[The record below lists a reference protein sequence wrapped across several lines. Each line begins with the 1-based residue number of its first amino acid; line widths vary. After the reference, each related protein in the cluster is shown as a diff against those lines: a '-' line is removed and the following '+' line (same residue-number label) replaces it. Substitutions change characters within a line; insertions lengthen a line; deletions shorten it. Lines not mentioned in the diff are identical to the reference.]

1 MKTSH
6 APADAAVA
14 RLLHGYGA
22 QFGALPEG
30 GDDAARAPIALTVD
44 GQYRIRLRAL
54 PRGGIVVQSRLRAL
68 PEPGRERD
76 ELLAG
81 VARLACGTLREHAAA
96 CVVDEHE
103 RALWLQQA
111 APVQSLQDID
121 DAVGSF
127 TNCLAFW
134 AKAVHTV

>member
-6 APADAAVA
+6 APADAAMC
-14 RLLHGYGA
+14 RLLHSYGA
-22 QFGALPEG
+22 QFGAQPGEAA
-30 GDDAARAPIALTVD
+30 DAARAPIALTID

-54 PRGGIVVQSRLRAL
+54 PRGGIVVQSRLRGL
-68 PEPGRERD
+68 PAPGPERD

-96 CVVDEHE
+96 CVVDERE

-111 APVQSLQDID
+111 APAQSLQDID

-134 AKAVHTV
+134 SKAIHTV